1 MCRPRYFELNGDE
14 CIHISETNLCSVCG
28 GNFKHTK
35 KYTMVKD
42 CDGLQEVIFK
52 TAHHGCLKI
61 MGRIKQKK
69 QEITDLEYK
78 IYLRKQE
85 PDEQT

>member
-1 MCRPRYFELNGDE
+1 MCPPSYFELNGDE
-14 CIHISETNLCSVCG
+14 YITISNETDVCCVCG
-28 GNFKHTK
+28 GNFKYTK

-42 CDGLQEVIFK
+42 SDGLQEVIFK

-85 PDEQT
+85 QT